1 MQWTRVKA
9 VAKDTM
15 DRYDR
20 YVSEMERKIRRQ
32 RAQIDK
38 RANEILQKLA
48 QEEERVCI
56 NSIVGY
62 SNTNPEGTILS

>member
-1 MQWTRVKA
+1 
-9 VAKDTM
+9 M

-56 NSIVGY
+56 NSIVEY
-62 SNTNPEGTILS
+62 SNTNPKGTVLSK